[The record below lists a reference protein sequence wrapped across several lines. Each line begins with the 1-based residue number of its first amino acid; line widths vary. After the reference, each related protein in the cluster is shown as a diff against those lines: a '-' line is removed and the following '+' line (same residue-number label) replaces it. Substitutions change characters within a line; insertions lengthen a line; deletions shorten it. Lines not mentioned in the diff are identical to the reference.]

1 MLSKLSLD
9 NPEKRNQNWMDTLVT
24 DIMKNGLRQ
33 IFKQEWDNRYN
44 ATLGPWDDSTKSG
57 THLLNK
63 EGRRKI
69 PNDYKSKF
77 TTGDTSCWDC
87 SAFFYA
93 ILKSNSIGNA
103 GLNPTVRS
111 EVDNLRLIR
120 NQVKHASEGNLSETD
135 FQALVAKVENSFKLL
150 GISSA
155 EINQL
160 KAEKSLYTSF
170 QIFPAKPTHDTVS
183 RTDLISK
190 ISKDLQEL
198 YISNNQ
204 KLTYLYISGNPG
216 SGKSELAR
224 QVSEYFYSNEITN
237 GTEMSFVM
245 TINASDLGSLMNSY
259 VEWCCRLNWDK
270 KELNNITSTSKTKEA
285 KILELKG
292 LAALS
297 IRHWKRWLLIV
308 DNVEDLAKV
317 SQLLPNLG
325 ESDWKNGQM
334 IITTQDSSCIPL
346 DGQFTKHVSIS
357 AGMNEQECR
366 KLLNSL
372 SQTNFDDE
380 QLDEVAKRLDRQPLA
395 MAAAA
400 VYLILVS
407 KTSPQFTWH
416 DYLKKLEDGKR
427 HITETEPG
435 KKNHAYPYT
444 MSAAVLLAIK
454 KSADNTILN
463 HAFHFFALLSFDPL
477 PIEIITS
484 FIKDMDPDVDR
495 EAVGLNISQ
504 CSLFLPVEDKS
515 HSIRIHRVVHE
526 TIKDFCNNKENEEN
540 IPDAPVAKKKRKEN
554 VDERVYRVARSLSR
568 FEDKDD
574 KIKLIPHLKAFQL
587 ELKNLYPET
596 ATLLPV
602 EANTKDEISNSFLF
616 FGKATRDFCEY
627 ELALE
632 FLQAIFEIWKDSEQQ
647 SFVAITYNEQGKLHR
662 VLGELQ
668 KAKENFEQ
676 ALEILL
682 VTAGP
687 NDASVAD
694 SYNKIGSVYRC
705 LGKLQ
710 LSKDYYERAYKILD
724 NQCGPKTTQ
733 VAASYNSIGVLMHDL
748 GELEKAKDYL
758 LKALTIRIKE
768 LGNNHVDVAS
778 SYHHLGALHH
788 ELGDLVKAKDYYQ
801 LALNIRMELLGPNHA
816 NIATSYDRF
825 GALHHDLGEF
835 DLAIQYHERALDI
848 RTKLFGEIHVN
859 VASSCDSLGKLHY
872 DMGKLQL
879 AKNYLERSLNIRVK
893 KLGEDHVH
901 VASTRNNLGL
911 VHHDLHDKD
920 KAKQCI
926 ETALCIREKQLG
938 PNHFALASSYYNLGK
953 LHNDSGDLQQ
963 AEKYHQDA
971 LRLRLKRLGPDHF
984 QTANSYEALAYIYE
998 VNEDL
1003 KKAIEHHEHAL
1014 NIRTKRFQPNHFAI
1028 IRSYKRLGLV
1038 YEMTGNHEKAKEC
1051 HQRVVAIENS

>member
-9 NPEKRNQNWMDTLVT
+9 NPEKRNQSWMDTLVT
-24 DIMKNGLRQ
+24 DIVKNGLRL
-33 IFKQEWDNRYN
+33 IFKQEWDSRYHS
-44 ATLGPWDDSTKSG
+44 TLGLWDDTTKSG
-57 THLLNK
+57 TQLLNK
-63 EGRRKI
+63 ERKI
-69 PNDYKSKF
+69 PNDYKSKLA
-77 TTGDTSCWDC
+77 TGNTSCWDC

-103 GLNPTVRS
+103 HLNSTVRS
-111 EVDNLRLIR
+111 EVNNLRLIR

-155 EINQL
+155 EITQL

-198 YISNNQ
+198 YTSNNQ
-204 KLTYLYISGNPG
+204 QLTYLYISGNPG

-259 VEWCCRLNWDK
+259 VAWCRRLNCDEK
-270 KELNNITSTSKTKEA
+270 KLKNITSTSKTKED
-285 KILELKG
+285 KISELKN
-292 LAALS
+292 LAAS
-297 IRHWKRWLLIV
+297 SVRYWKRWLLIV

-317 SQLLPNLG
+317 SQLLPKLG
-325 ESDWKNGQM
+325 ESDWENGQ
-334 IITTQDSSCIPL
+334 IIVTTQDSSCIPL

-357 AGMNEQECR
+357 AGMNKQECR

-372 SQTNFDDE
+372 SQSNFDDE
-380 QLDEVAKRLDRQPLA
+380 QLDDVAKRLDRQPLA

-400 VYLILVS
+400 VYLILVIQ
-407 KTSPQFTWH
+407 TSPQFSWH

-427 HITETEPG
+427 HITERELG
-435 KKNHAYPYT
+435 KKNHAYSNT
-444 MSAAVLLAIK
+444 MSAAVFLAVK
-454 KSADNTILN
+454 KSADNTILY
-463 HAFHFFALLSFDPL
+463 HAFHFLALLSFDPL
-477 PIEIITS
+477 PIEIIFS
-484 FIKDMDPDVDR
+484 FIEDMDPTVDR
-495 EAVGLNISQ
+495 EEIGLNISH

-515 HSIRIHRVVHE
+515 YSIRVHRVVHE
-526 TIKDFCNNKENEEN
+526 ALKKFCDSNENEED
-540 IPDAPVAKKKRKEN
+540 IPVAPVAEKKRKEN
-554 VDERVYRVARSLSR
+554 VFEKWYRVTRSLSR
-568 FEDKDD
+568 FEDRDD
-574 KIKLIPHLKAFQL
+574 KIKLIPHLNAFHL
-587 ELKNLYPET
+587 ELRRLCPKT

-602 EANTKDEISNSFLF
+602 KANTKDEISNSFLF
-616 FGKATRDFCEY
+616 FGKALRDFCEY

-632 FLQAIFEIWKDSEQQ
+632 FLQAIFQIWKDSEQQ
-647 SFVAITYNEQGKLHR
+647 SFVAVTYNEQGKLHR

-668 KAKENFEQ
+668 EAKENFEQ
-676 ALEILL
+676 ALKILL

-687 NDASVAD
+687 DDASVAE

-705 LGKLQ
+705 LGELQ
-710 LSKDYYERAYKILD
+710 QSKDYYERAHKILD
-724 NQCGPKTTQ
+724 NQFGPNTIQ
-733 VAASYNSIGVLMHDL
+733 VATSYNSIGVLMHDL
-748 GELEKAKDYL
+748 GELEEAKDYL
-758 LKALTIRIKE
+758 MKALTIRVKE

-778 SYHHLGALHH
+778 SYHNLGALHH

-859 VASSCDSLGKLHY
+859 VASSCDSLGNLHY
-872 DMGKLQL
+872 NMGKLQL

-911 VHHDLHDKD
+911 VHHDLHDED

-926 ETALCIREKQLG
+926 ETALRIREKQLG

-953 LHNDSGDLQQ
+953 LHNDSGDLHQ

-971 LRLRLKRLGPDHF
+971 LRIRFKRLGADHF
-984 QTANSYEALAYIYE
+984 LTANSYEALAYIYE
-998 VNEDL
+998 VNGDL

-1038 YEMTGNHEKAKEC
+1038 YKKMGNHKKAEEC
-1051 HQRVVAIENS
+1051 HQRFAAVEMS